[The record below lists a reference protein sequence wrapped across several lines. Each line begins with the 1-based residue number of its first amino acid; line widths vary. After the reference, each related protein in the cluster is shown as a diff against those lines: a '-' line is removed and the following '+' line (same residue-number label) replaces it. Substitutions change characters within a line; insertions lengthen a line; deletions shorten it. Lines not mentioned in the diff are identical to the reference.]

1 MDRQCAVLRES
12 LLDDIQN
19 DIDSFRKYKTALA
32 LPKVTQ
38 EESAVRNAAMQNG
51 LKAAVQTPL
60 EVAEKS
66 VKALA
71 LCREAIEKGNR
82 NAGPDALVGALLLR
96 AAILGAVYNIRINV
110 KTITDGTVPERDAEP
125 GKRPGRNSHSDRNG
139 GNFKSAAGINFTLI
153 NN

>member
-96 AAILGAVYNIRINV
+96 AAILGAVYNNRINV
-110 KTITDGTVPERDAEP
+110 KTITDEPYRREMLNRAKDPEKTAIRQEAEILSLLP
-125 GKRPGRNSHSDRNG
+125 ELTHTK
-139 GNFKSAAGINFTLI
+139 
-153 NN
+153 

>member
-1 MDRQCAVLRES
+1 MQEAGSAAALSGAYGAALVSMVSRKTISNNKYTNVKHRFQEVDRQCAVLRES

-82 NAGPDALVGALLLR
+82 NAGP
-96 AAILGAVYNIRINV
+96 
-110 KTITDGTVPERDAEP
+110 
-125 GKRPGRNSHSDRNG
+125 
-139 GNFKSAAGINFTLI
+139 
-153 NN
+153 

>member
-1 MDRQCAVLRES
+1 MDFKDMTVGEFARGIGAELPVAGGGS
-12 LLDDIQN
+12 AA
-19 DIDSFRKYKTALA
+19 ALSGA
-32 LPKVTQ
+32 YG
-38 EESAVRNAAMQNG
+38 AAMQNG

-110 KTITDGTVPERDAEP
+110 KTITDEPYRREMLNRAKDLEETAIRQEAEILSLLPELTHT
-125 GKRPGRNSHSDRNG
+125 K
-139 GNFKSAAGINFTLI
+139 
-153 NN
+153 